1 MSKSNPFRKR
11 LNVFIRDNW
20 HCRFCG
26 QDLLADEQSLR
37 LATIDH
43 LIPSNLGG
51 NNDQD
56 NLVTCCWLCNQA
68 KGDIPVINIADARK
82 LIRRRRQ
89 TILAHMI
96 EELRR
101 AGQSFPRHGQDH
113 VMQPL
118 TITVDQA
125 VGPSIDSGLPH
136 R

>member
-1 MSKSNPFRKR
+1 MSKSNVFRKR

-43 LIPSNLGG
+43 LIPTNLGG

-68 KGDIPVINIADARK
+68 KGDIPIMNIADARK

-89 TILAHMI
+89 AILAHMV
-96 EELRR
+96 EELHR
-101 AGQSFPRHGQDH
+101 AGQFFPRRSQVHA
-113 VMQPL
+113 MQPL

-125 VGPSIDSGLPH
+125 ASPSDGSVRPLH
-136 R
+136 